1 MNLPLVATTGSG
13 HASAAHAVRHGHSAI
28 GKGFPRLHLQD
39 GPIDLIIGADGPA
52 DHVQEAYRAATH
64 RFDGLLQELC
74 NEICLLRQPAP
85 PSVTLLGG
93 IVARRM
99 YAAVAPF
106 ANDQFITPMA
116 AVAGAVAEEVLQAM
130 LGTTGLTR
138 AYVNNGGDIAFHLA
152 GDEIYSVGLVD
163 RPDRPILTGRII
175 VSGESATRGI
185 ATSGRHGRSFSRGIA
200 DAVTVLA
207 RTAAQADAAATVI
220 ANAVDLPGH
229 PGIMRCAARDIQ
241 IDNDLGDILVTR
253 DVIDLSPW
261 EIGHALDAGEK
272 TALESLNRGLIDGAV
287 LRLQGGVR
295 LVERGQG
302 RVRHPRTP
310 TEQIELIPDL
320 RRAPTD
326 RNGGPVLAT

>member
-1 MNLPLVATTGSG
+1 MNLPLVAATGSG
-13 HASAAHAVRHGHSAI
+13 YASAVRAARHGHSVI

-64 RFDGLLQELC
+64 RFDGLLKELC
-74 NEICLLRQPAP
+74 NEIRLLRQPAQP
-85 PSVTLLGG
+85 TGTLLGG
-93 IVARRM
+93 VVARRM

-106 ANDQFITPMA
+106 ARDQFITPMA
-116 AVAGAVAEEVLQAM
+116 AVAGAVAEEVLKAM
-130 LGTTGLTR
+130 RGATRLTR
-138 AYVNNGGDIAFHLA
+138 AYVNNGGDIAFHLT
-152 GDEIYSVGLVD
+152 GDETYSVGLVG
-163 RPDRPILTGRII
+163 RPDRPALTGRIT
-175 VSGESATRGI
+175 VSRQSATRGI

-207 RTAAQADAAATVI
+207 PTASQADAAATVI

-229 PGIMRCAARDIQ
+229 PGIMRRAARDIQ

-272 TALESLNRGLIDGAV
+272 TALELLNRGLIDGAV

-295 LVERGQG
+295 LVEHSQDRF
-302 RVRHPRTP
+302 RRPRSP
-310 TEQIELIPDL
+310 TEQFELIPDL
-320 RRAPTD
+320 RPASAD
-326 RNGGPVLAT
+326 RIGRPPAK

>member
-1 MNLPLVATTGSG
+1 MSLSPLAISVIR
-13 HASAAHAVRHGHSAI
+13 SAAAVHAARQRHSTG
-28 GKGFPRLHLQD
+28 GKGLERLHLQE

-52 DHVQEAYRAATH
+52 DQVREAYRAAMH

-74 NEICLLRQPAP
+74 NEIRLLRQPAHP
-85 PSVTLLGG
+85 HGTLLGG

-106 ANDQFITPMA
+106 GRDQFITPMA

-130 LGTTGLTR
+130 LGATVLTR

-163 RPDRPILTGRII
+163 RPDRPALTGRII

-185 ATSGRHGRSFSRGIA
+185 ATSGRHGRSFSCGIA
-200 DAVTVLA
+200 DAVTALA

-261 EIGHALDAGEK
+261 EISDALDAGEK
-272 TALESLNRGLIDGAV
+272 TALELLNRGLIDGAV

-295 LVERGQG
+295 LVERSQDGF
-302 RVRHPRTP
+302 RHPRAP

-326 RNGGPVLAT
+326 RNGRPVLAT